1 MRRYGSILSNYQRTF
16 QSNFIIENVTLK
28 VIHFLLRET
37 IRRKDGTL
45 PSEWF
50 HLPDG
55 AETPSVDRLIK
66 EDSPDPELEA
76 LSTTDSL
83 SVAQSEENILEDTTG
98 KRTPGRKTPSGR
110 SRTPIFGKHRNRHK
124 STGSSPAP
132 SLKSHGTAA
141 AKSPKLCHQRTLS
154 QPEVT
159 SPTSSH
165 AANGGYEPVGKDRI
179 QNSQSVGK
187 LPQSRPPDSQLPTL
201 PNDGDDSDTAESCFP
216 LRKSRSRSRSRE
228 RKKKKVSARSQ
239 SRESRWSDPDHPYE
253 TPKLLPKHQRR
264 DEDRRSKS
272 HQDMSLIEYGYE
284 PIGRPA
290 SIKKLEEEEAAL
302 NLDEKL
308 TETDTV
314 LHLSRHNDGKLKTT
328 SSIKKTKQSKSLL
341 NNIIDKVKKL
351 SKEESHTIIERKDS
365 KEEETVAGDKD
376 HPVINKEEELHSK
389 DIKAQDTKPTELTLL
404 RVKEEEQEEEMRRQQ
419 EIQQET
425 RKREKKES
433 ERQIQEEERKQ
444 KREQERELKQAQEI
458 EKKRRK
464 EEAKVLKREQEAEQL
479 RMRKLKE
486 EQEKNV
492 KREREAELKRH
503 KIREEEEKQEAKRLK
518 KAEELE
524 LKNLKKLKEEQEKKM
539 KKEKEDILRQQ
550 KRKEDEERRI
560 LKINKDEEQ
569 KKIKE
574 TKEKEEKIANK
585 EVKETYKKLAKAEKK
600 EEELRLKQVRE
611 QTEKRENE
619 IRVSKD
625 SEEKGE
631 PIYADEVPLK

>member
-1 MRRYGSILSNYQRTF
+1 MG
-16 QSNFIIENVTLK
+16 
-28 VIHFLLRET
+28 
-37 IRRKDGTL
+37 
-45 PSEWF
+45 
-50 HLPDG
+50 
-55 AETPSVDRLIK
+55 
-66 EDSPDPELEA
+66 
-76 LSTTDSL
+76 TDSL

-159 SPTSSH
+159 SPTSSQ

-228 RKKKKVSARSQ
+228 RKTKKVSARSQ

-272 HQDMSLIEYGYE
+272 HQDMPLIEYGYE

-328 SSIKKTKQSKSLL
+328 TSIKIKETKQGKSML

-404 RVKEEEQEEEMRRQQ
+404 RVKEEEQEMRRQQ

-486 EQEKNV
+486 E
-492 KREREAELKRH
+492 
-503 KIREEEEKQEAKRLK
+503 
-518 KAEELE
+518 
-524 LKNLKKLKEEQEKKM
+524 
-539 KKEKEDILRQQ
+539 
-550 KRKEDEERRI
+550 
-560 LKINKDEEQ
+560 
-569 KKIKE
+569 
-574 TKEKEEKIANK
+574 
-585 EVKETYKKLAKAEKK
+585 
-600 EEELRLKQVRE
+600 
-611 QTEKRENE
+611 
-619 IRVSKD
+619 
-625 SEEKGE
+625 
-631 PIYADEVPLK
+631 

>member
-1 MRRYGSILSNYQRTF
+1 MIQ
-16 QSNFIIENVTLK
+16 
-28 VIHFLLRET
+28 FLLRET

-132 SLKSHGTAA
+132 SLKSPGTAA

-228 RKKKKVSARSQ
+228 RKTKKVSARSQ

-290 SIKKLEEEEAAL
+290 SIKKLEEEEAVL

-328 SSIKKTKQSKSLL
+328 SSIKETKQSKSLL

-404 RVKEEEQEEEMRRQQ
+404 RVKEEEQEMRRQQ

-574 TKEKEEKIANK
+574 TKEKEEKIAK

>member
-1 MRRYGSILSNYQRTF
+1 M
-16 QSNFIIENVTLK
+16 
-28 VIHFLLRET
+28 IHFLLRET

-83 SVAQSEENILEDTTG
+83 SVAQSEENILDDTTG

-228 RKKKKVSARSQ
+228 RKTKKVSARSQ

-290 SIKKLEEEEAAL
+290 SIKKLEEEEAVL

-328 SSIKKTKQSKSLL
+328 SSIKETKQSKSLL

-404 RVKEEEQEEEMRRQQ
+404 RVKEEEQEMRRQQ

-425 RKREKKES
+425 RKREKKKS

-574 TKEKEEKIANK
+574 TKEKEEKIAK